1 MAERTDRGLT
11 PVIGVVLLIGLT
23 VILAATLATLAL
35 AIDTPTEPSFE
46 QSLET
51 DTTDTPTASFS
62 FSASRGRI
70 TVTHDGGDVL
80 TAQKVT
86 IETGEDTQRWG
97 DSGDVREGDSRT
109 VAASG
114 GVVVAYQGEV
124 VAEYTR

>member
-1 MAERTDRGLT
+1 MATDTDRGLS

-23 VILAATLATLAL
+23 VTLAATVATLAL
-35 AIDTPTEPSFE
+35 AIDTPAEPDLQ

-51 DTTDTPTASFS
+51 TTDDTPTASFA

-70 TVTHDGGDVL
+70 IATHDGGDVL
-80 TAQKVT
+80 AAQHVT

-114 GVVVAYQGEV
+114 GVVVAYQGAV